1 MSFGI
6 GKKFTLHLRCKHF
19 VKFVF
24 KFIFCSGCIFYH
36 FVECS
41 VVLLPFIVLSAVMLC
56 EVSTISLFDIVYRE
70 ELVVKAAV
78 SACKFQC
85 LLGIC
90 G

>member
-36 FVECS
+36 FVECKCRLVS
-41 VVLLPFIVLSAVMLC
+41 VYRSVCCYALRGVNYIFV
-56 EVSTISLFDIVYRE
+56 DIVYRE

-85 LLGIC
+85 LLSIC